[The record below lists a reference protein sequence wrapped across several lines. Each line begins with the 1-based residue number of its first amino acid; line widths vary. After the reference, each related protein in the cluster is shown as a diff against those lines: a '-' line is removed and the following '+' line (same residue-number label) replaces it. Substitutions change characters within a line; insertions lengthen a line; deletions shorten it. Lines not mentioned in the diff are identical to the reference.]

1 MSMTVI
7 RSIDP
12 RSPAQRAGL
21 EVGETLT
28 HVNGHPIVDVLD
40 YKFYTYDPRLELK
53 LKTAGGEERTVRIKK
68 REGEDLGL
76 EFETYL
82 MDRAR
87 SCANNCI
94 FCFVDQM
101 PPGMRPSLYFK
112 DDDARLSFLLGN
124 YLTLTNM
131 SDREVQRIID
141 LRISPINVSVHT
153 TDPELRVELMG
164 NRNAG
169 KSIDIM
175 RRLAEAGIHM
185 NCQIVACPGLNDGP
199 ALARSMRDL
208 TEMRNGVTSVAIV
221 PVGLTKYRDGLYPL
235 RSYTAAEAGA
245 VIDQVEAWS
254 EHCRTE
260 YGEGMFWCSDEF
272 YLIAGR
278 PIPEDEFYEDYCQL
292 ENGVG
297 MLRLLQV
304 EFKGAL
310 MTMDEGIGPVKPF
323 AIATGMSAGP
333 LITQLAKQASD
344 ACGGIEHY
352 VYPIRNDFFGHKIT
366 VSGLIT
372 GKDLIAQLRGKPL
385 GQRLLLPSSM
395 LRYHQNVFLDDVTV
409 EQVEQ
414 ALGVPLTFVEQDG
427 FALLD
432 AMLGVDSTQ
441 RPEGDWAEPEET
453 EYFQYNPSRS

>member
-1 MSMTVI
+1 MRHEITAVERGSAAHRAGILPGDVLLRINGEDIIDEIDYQALIANRQLEMELERDGKPLHLSVRKYEVEPMGLHFGESMTL
-7 RSIDP
+7 SP
-12 RSPAQRAGL
+12 R
-21 EVGETLT
+21 TC
-28 HVNGHPIVDVLD
+28 
-40 YKFYTYDPRLELK
+40 Y
-53 LKTAGGEERTVRIKK
+53 
-68 REGEDLGL
+68 
-76 EFETYL
+76 
-82 MDRAR
+82 
-87 SCANNCI
+87 NNCA
-94 FCFVDQM
+94 FCFIAQM
-101 PPGMRPSLYFK
+101 PPGLRKTLYVK
-112 DDDARLSFLLGN
+112 DDDWRFSLMMGN
-124 YLTLTNM
+124 FVTLTNVN
-131 SDREVQRIID
+131 DQEFERII
-141 LRISPINVSVHT
+141 RRHASPLYISVHT

-254 EHCRTE
+254 EHCRAE

>member
-1 MSMTVI
+1 MSTVI
-7 RSIDP
+7 TSVDAG
-12 RSPAQRAGL
+12 SPAERAGIRA
-21 EVGETLT
+21 GEQLLMIN
-28 HVNGHPIVDVLD
+28 HHEIVDVLD
-40 YKFYTYDPRLELK
+40 YRFFCYDPSVSLRLREADGTTRHLTIEK
-53 LKTAGGEERTVRIKK
+53 E
-68 REGEDLGL
+68 EGEDLGL
-76 EFETYL
+76 NFDTYL
-82 MDRAR
+82 MDEPRPC
-87 SCANNCI
+87 SNHCL

-101 PPGMRPSLYFK
+101 PPNMRDTLYFK
-112 DDDARLSFLLGN
+112 DDDARLSFLMGN
-124 YLTLTNM
+124 YITLTNLTE
-131 SDREVQRIID
+131 REAQRIID

-310 MTMDEGIGPVKPF
+310 MTIDEGIGPVKPF

-453 EYFQYNPSRS
+453 EYFQYTPSRQ

>member
-1 MSMTVI
+1 M
-7 RSIDP
+7 
-12 RSPAQRAGL
+12 
-21 EVGETLT
+21 
-28 HVNGHPIVDVLD
+28 
-40 YKFYTYDPRLELK
+40 
-53 LKTAGGEERTVRIKK
+53 
-68 REGEDLGL
+68 
-76 EFETYL
+76 
-82 MDRAR
+82 
-87 SCANNCI
+87 
-94 FCFVDQM
+94 
-101 PPGMRPSLYFK
+101 
-112 DDDARLSFLLGN
+112 
-124 YLTLTNM
+124 
-131 SDREVQRIID
+131 
-141 LRISPINVSVHT
+141 
-153 TDPELRVELMG
+153 
-164 NRNAG
+164 
-169 KSIDIM
+169 
-175 RRLAEAGIHM
+175 
-185 NCQIVACPGLNDGP
+185 
-199 ALARSMRDL
+199 
-208 TEMRNGVTSVAIV
+208 
-221 PVGLTKYRDGLYPL
+221 GLTKYRDGLYPL

-453 EYFQYNPSRS
+453 EYFQYNPSRQ